1 MLPSALILTTT
12 GGVCSCG
19 AALPTV
25 GKLMMEGETSGA
37 VTMKMTSSTSITSM
51 YGTTLMSDMARRELP
66 RMLERIGPPAILNS
80 LVSLTLQDVREL
92 FNKRFEADG
101 EAVDIVCV
109 AVVRH
114 HRRNCGEQA
123 DCRSHK
129 RLGNTRRH
137 VRKRCLLYVSEA
149 AERIHD
155 PPDRAEQT
163 NIRTDRTHRREKR
176 EVHFEHIHFT
186 LERSTHCAAGGVK
199 NGRRIVHAALFALEE
214 LSHARFEDPL
224 QRANGVAVV
233 SSTLIKRLQ
242 VAARPEVPFEA
253 LGLIPRAPNRK
264 PLANDV
270 GPRQQRQYQQQR
282 HDGLRQ
288 QAGMDDERN
297 DRQVLCSVH
306 KSPLLRPKGA
316 SEVCW
321 PGTVRLS
328 TND

>member
-25 GKLMMEGETSGA
+25 GRLMMEGETSGA

-51 YGTTLMSDMARRELP
+51 YGTTLMSDMARLELP

-92 FNKRFEADG
+92 FDKRFEADG

-114 HRRNCGEQA
+114 HRRNRREQA

-155 PPDRAEQT
+155 PPHSAEQT
-163 NIRTDRTHRREKR
+163 NIRTDRTHGSEKR

-186 LERSTHCAAGGVK
+186 LERGAHRTAGAVER
-199 NGRRIVHAALFALEE
+199 GRRIVHAALLALQE
-214 LSHARFEDPL
+214 LTHARLEDPF
-224 QRANGVAVV
+224 QCTDGMAVV
-233 SSTLIKRLQ
+233 GRALIKRLQ
-242 VAARPEVPFEA
+242 VATRPEIAFEA
-253 LGLIPRAPNRK
+253 LGLNPCAPNRK
-264 PLANDV
+264 PLAN
-270 GPRQQRQYQQQR
+270 RS
-282 HDGLRQ
+282 
-288 QAGMDDERN
+288 E
-297 DRQVLCSVH
+297 SV
-306 KSPLLRPKGA
+306 
-316 SEVCW
+316 V
-321 PGTVRLS
+321 
-328 TND
+328 